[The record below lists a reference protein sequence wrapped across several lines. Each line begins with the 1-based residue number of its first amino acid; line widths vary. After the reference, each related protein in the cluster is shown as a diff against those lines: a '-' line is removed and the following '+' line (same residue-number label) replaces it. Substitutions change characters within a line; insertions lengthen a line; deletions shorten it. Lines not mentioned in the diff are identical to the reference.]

1 IDLTALGLDSG
12 CFTSFNGE
20 TRTSQSV
27 TATLSDFAG
36 GTFSFCEPPTIA
48 TQVKQDGQS
57 TGSVGTVQKGDSV
70 TDTATL
76 TGTKGTVTG
85 TVEFSTC
92 FSAIAVPDCST
103 DGTSRGT
110 KTLSG
115 GSATSNAFTPDAAG
129 FYCYR
134 VDYTPSA
141 GSKYLAASHTNSTTE
156 CFKVVEAHIAITK
169 TASPAGPVNAGDT
182 IGFDI
187 TVTNTGDGTATGVHV
202 SDVLPTGIDW
212 SAGTPTGDVSGVT
225 CGIAAGSLTCD
236 DASMAAGDSF
246 TVHVSGVTDANDCGT
261 VNNTA
266 SVTTTNDGSDEASA
280 SVDVL
285 CAQIA
290 ITKVANPAGP
300 VNAGDTIGFDI
311 TVTNNGAGTAA
322 NVEMTDDLPT
332 GLDWSAGD
340 PTGDTTGVDCSI
352 ASGTLTCTDA
362 SMAAGDSFS
371 VHISATTAATNCGTV
386 DNTAS
391 VTTSNDGSD
400 EASAS
405 VDVLCPDV
413 KVVKDA
419 PSPEIPAG
427 RDLVFKITTS
437 NIGDGLAKDVV
448 LKDNLPAG
456 FDWTVDNTD
465 CSIAAGVLTCDFG
478 DLKAGDAITVTLT
491 APTSADAETGNI
503 DCSEGGVTVDNT
515 GSATSSNEGQD
526 VLGNNSD
533 GASID
538 VLCSAIAIQKSF
550 TGNTGGTDPDLGVPA
565 AKIGDTLHYTLE
577 YAGAGPIANA
587 TITDV
592 LPQGLAYV
600 VGSAAGDSNFTFD
613 SYDPAT
619 RTLTWVNTDGLPNP
633 VDGTVTY
640 DVKVLDTAPDF
651 AQPLVNLASI
661 VGHTPTGAE
670 LTDSDTA
677 AVAVLAPPEALTPP
691 PTSTI
696 TPPSQT
702 SNPGFALMLILLG
715 VAAMTLTIG
724 FITPAPAR
732 ATRRRNRPG

>member
-1 IDLTALGLDSG
+1 
-12 CFTSFNGE
+12 
-20 TRTSQSV
+20 
-27 TATLSDFAG
+27 
-36 GTFSFCEPPTIA
+36 
-48 TQVKQDGQS
+48 
-57 TGSVGTVQKGDSV
+57 
-70 TDTATL
+70 
-76 TGTKGTVTG
+76 
-85 TVEFSTC
+85 
-92 FSAIAVPDCST
+92 
-103 DGTSRGT
+103 
-110 KTLSG
+110 
-115 GSATSNAFTPDAAG
+115 
-129 FYCYR
+129 
-134 VDYTPSA
+134 
-141 GSKYLAASHTNSTTE
+141 
-156 CFKVVEAHIAITK
+156 
-169 TASPAGPVNAGDT
+169 
-182 IGFDI
+182 
-187 TVTNTGDGTATGVHV
+187 
-202 SDVLPTGIDW
+202 
-212 SAGTPTGDVSGVT
+212 
-225 CGIAAGSLTCD
+225 
-236 DASMAAGDSF
+236 
-246 TVHVSGVTDANDCGT
+246 
-261 VNNTA
+261 
-266 SVTTTNDGSDEASA
+266 
-280 SVDVL
+280 
-285 CAQIA
+285 
-290 ITKVANPAGP
+290 
-300 VNAGDTIGFDI
+300 
-311 TVTNNGAGTAA
+311 
-322 NVEMTDDLPT
+322 MTDDLPT

-391 VTTSNDGSD
+391 VTTTNDGAD

-600 VGSAAGDSNFTFD
+600 VGSAAGDANFTFD
-613 SYDPAT
+613 SYDSGT